1 MYGKDLVSALD
12 EVAARRG
19 HSGFT
24 FDDLARAGA
33 RHRGHVS
40 DLAEWLA
47 RARSTGFV
55 EDLGFDEEVG
65 LGVRGP
71 RRYRI
76 AERETAPAAEPAAS
90 ARARAG

>member
-1 MYGKDLVSALD
+1 MYGKDLISAL
-12 EVAARRG
+12 EEMAARRG
-19 HSGFT
+19 RHGFT

-47 RARSTGFV
+47 QARSTGFV
-55 EDLGFDEEVG
+55 EDLGFDEEAG

-76 AERETAPAAEPAAS
+76 AGSEIAPAADAAP
-90 ARARAG
+90 RARAG